1 MIRIE
6 HLVKRFGDNTV
17 LKGITLEVNPG
28 EIVGLIGPS
37 GGGKTTLLRCM
48 NFLTPFDE
56 GKVIVGDIEVS
67 PDLDPAELQRRV
79 VMVRRRV
86 GMVFQQFNLFPH
98 KTALGNV
105 TEAPTQ
111 VLKQPREQAEAYARE
126 LLTQVGLAHRIDA
139 YPARLSGGEQ
149 QRVAIARAL
158 AMKPDMILFDEPTS
172 ALDPERVG
180 DVVAL
185 LKQLASRGITMM
197 IVTHSIGF
205 VRALADRVAFMSGG
219 EIVEMGPPKEVLD
232 NPQQDRTRKFL
243 SQEELLR

>member
-1 MIRIE
+1 MIRIVN
-6 HLVKRFGDNTV
+6 LVKRFGENTV
-17 LKGITLEVNPG
+17 LKGITLDVNPG

-48 NFLTPFDE
+48 NFLTPFEE
-56 GKVIVGDIEVS
+56 GKVIVDEIEVIPS
-67 PDLDPAELQRRV
+67 LDPGELQKRV
-79 VMVRRRV
+79 ALVRRRV

-98 KTALGNV
+98 KSALENV
-105 TEAPTQ
+105 MEAPIQ
-111 VLKQPREQAEAYARE
+111 VLKQPPAKAEERARE
-126 LLTQVGLAHRIDA
+126 LLTQVGLAHRTNA

-158 AMKPDMILFDEPTS
+158 AMDPELILFDEPTS

-185 LKQLASRGITMM
+185 MKDLASRGITMM

-205 VRALADRVAFMSGG
+205 IRAVSDRVAFMADG
-219 EIVEMGPPKEVLD
+219 EIVEVGPPHEVLEHS
-232 NPQQDRTRKFL
+232 QQERTRKFL